1 LNRAGEHRRPRIL
14 HLADRSVL
22 VDDPKDK
29 IFTPFGDA
37 LEGGQTKKSRE
48 MYFATYHAI
57 AGDESLAL
65 GTPLAHCES
74 TASWTGKEF
83 K

>member
-1 LNRAGEHRRPRIL
+1 MNRAGEHRRPRIL

-37 LEGGQTKKSRE
+37 LEGGQTKKSWE

-57 AGDESLAL
+57 AG
-65 GTPLAHCES
+65 G
-74 TASWTGKEF
+74 
-83 K
+83 